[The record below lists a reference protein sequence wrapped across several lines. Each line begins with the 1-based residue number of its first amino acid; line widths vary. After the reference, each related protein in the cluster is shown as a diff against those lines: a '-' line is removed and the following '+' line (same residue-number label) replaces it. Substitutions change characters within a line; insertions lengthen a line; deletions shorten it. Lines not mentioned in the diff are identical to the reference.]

1 MLNNNLVSLKQR
13 ILGAYHQLKKTNILA
28 NFFNLGSIQ
37 VSNILLLLFT
47 IRLITG
53 VVGIAEFGIVM
64 FANRAAQFTGI
75 AINFGT
81 NQSAVRDTAANINDH
96 EKLSGVF
103 YNTIW
108 LRAII
113 FLIVLLTLLCLHS
126 LPIPYYNTILMATPI
141 VLAEVFNPLC
151 FFIGIEKL
159 KIFNVYNLVFNVI
172 AVLALI
178 CFIKGPADA
187 NWINFIL
194 GSGNVITYVVL
205 LVYLLK
211 RYKLPFRFPGKD
223 EMIVLFKSNFYLTV
237 NNASVNLQQSIIVFA
252 LANWG
257 SAYVLG
263 AYTLC
268 DRIIGQC
275 RNLLITLSNAIYPN
289 AVHVYNADKAHWNTY
304 RRKTKYVLA
313 GSFFA
318 GAILLFGLADFII
331 CPILSKQPDPTA
343 VLFLRIMAF
352 VPLISAFNVLN
363 VLDQLLKNNTVYI
376 FRIATVLLLLALILA
391 FTAVRINNYLLT
403 GGFTLVIELAALL
416 MYEYCIKKPAMQHA

>member
-1 MLNNNLVSLKQR
+1 LLNNNLLNLKQR
-13 ILGAYHQLKKTNILA
+13 ILHAYHQLRKTNILA

-37 VSNILLLLFT
+37 ISNILLLLLT

-64 FANRAAQFTGI
+64 FANRVAQLAGI

-81 NQSAVRDTAANINDH
+81 NQSAVRDTASNLDNPQ
-96 EKLSGVF
+96 KLPAVF

-108 LRAII
+108 IRALV
-113 FLIVLLTLLCLHS
+113 FIVTLALLLCLHNAG
-126 LPIPYYNTILMATPI
+126 IPYYNTILMSTPI

-159 KIFNVYNLVFNVI
+159 KIFNIYNLIFNAI
-172 AVLALI
+172 AVLALVY
-178 CFIKGPADA
+178 FIKGPADT

-194 GSGNVITYVVL
+194 GSGNVITYLGL
-205 LVYLLK
+205 LIYLLR
-211 RYKLPFRFPGKD
+211 RYKLSFRLPVRD
-223 EMIVLFKSNFYLTV
+223 EMSVLLKSNFHLTV
-237 NNASVNLQQSIIVFA
+237 NNASVNLQQSVIIFA

-257 SAYVLG
+257 SANILG

-268 DRIIGQC
+268 DRVIGQC

-289 AVHVYNADKAHWNTY
+289 AVHSYNADKAHWNVY
-304 RRKTKYVLA
+304 RRKTKYLLA
-313 GSFFA
+313 GVFFA
-318 GAILLFGLADFII
+318 GSILLLIFADLII

-343 VLFLRIMAF
+343 VMFLRIMAF

-376 FRIATVLLLLALILA
+376 FRIATILLVLALPLA
-391 FTAVRINNYLLT
+391 FIAAHTNNYLLI
-403 GGFTLVIELAALL
+403 GGFTLIIELAALM
-416 MYEYCIKKPAMQHA
+416 MYEYCIKKPALQHA

>member
-1 MLNNNLVSLKQR
+1 MKQR
-13 ILGAYHQLKKTNILA
+13 ISNAYHQLRKTNILA

-37 VSNILLLLFT
+37 ISNILLLLLT

-53 VVGIAEFGIVM
+53 VVGIEEFGIVM
-64 FANRAAQFTGI
+64 FANRVAQFAGI

-81 NQSAVRDTAANINDH
+81 NQSAVRDTASNLDNPQQLA
-96 EKLSGVF
+96 SVF

-108 LRAII
+108 IRALVFIAT
-113 FLIVLLTLLCLHS
+113 LTLLLCLHNAG
-126 LPIPYYNTILMATPI
+126 IPYYNTILMAMPI

-159 KIFNVYNLVFNVI
+159 KVFNVYNLIFNAI
-172 AVLALI
+172 AVLALV

-194 GSGNVITYVVL
+194 GAGNVITYVGLLIYLLRLYKLSFRLPVRNEIMVL
-205 LVYLLK
+205 LK
-211 RYKLPFRFPGKD
+211 A
-223 EMIVLFKSNFYLTV
+223 NFHLTV
-237 NNASVNLQQSIIVFA
+237 NNVSVNLQQSVIVFA

-257 SAYVLG
+257 SAYILG

-268 DRIIGQC
+268 DRVIGQC

-289 AVHVYNADKAHWNTY
+289 AVHAYNADKAHWHTY
-304 RRKTKYVLA
+304 RRKTKYLLA
-313 GSFFA
+313 GAFFVA
-318 GAILLFGLADFII
+318 AILLFALADFII
-331 CPILSKQPDPTA
+331 CPILSNQPNPTA

-352 VPLISAFNVLN
+352 VPLVSAFNVLN

-376 FRIATVLLLLALILA
+376 FRIATILLVLALALA
-391 FTAVRINNYLLT
+391 FMVVLTKNQLLI
-403 GGFTLVIELAALL
+403 GAFTLIIELAALL
-416 MYEYCIKKPAMQHA
+416 MYEYCIKKPALQDA